1 MFRVSSDNLI
11 KVSQIENGKVRKSYN
26 GQTFEK
32 DLSKVIKKEDQG
44 LTYEQKCSVGLLST
58 EEYVKWMYERS
69 IGKHRI

>member
-11 KVSQIENGKVRKSYN
+11 KVSQIENGQVKKRN
-26 GQTFEK
+26 TTRTFEN

-44 LTYEQKCSVGLLST
+44 LTYEQKCSVGILST

-69 IGKHRI
+69 IGKNKI